1 MSQASESVLDFG
13 GSCICTVTGMPRATA
28 RAAFLRTDL
37 RRYLDWYAAKGPD
50 GLLFVGEKRKPFRRS
65 TFGRKWRKACA
76 LVGMPE
82 GFRFYDLRHTGH
94 TLATRSGATLKDTMV
109 RAGQSSERAALIYQ
123 HSDLERQQEVA
134 SGLDDLVR
142 AARSK
147 ARQKPSSEPSG
158 ADLVR
163 DA

>member
-1 MSQASESVLDFG
+1 
-13 GSCICTVTGMPRATA
+13 
-28 RAAFLRTDL
+28 
-37 RRYLDWYAAKGPD
+37 
-50 GLLFVGEKRKPFRRS
+50 
-65 TFGRKWRKACA
+65 
-76 LVGMPE
+76 
-82 GFRFYDLRHTGH
+82 
-94 TLATRSGATLKDTMV
+94 MV
-109 RAGQSSERAALIYQ
+109 RAGQSSEKAALIYQ

-147 ARQKPSSEPSG
+147 ARQEPSGEPSG